1 MGFSLLKR
9 PVYYQ
14 QVKKEPTCSC
24 DKYCDVN
31 ELELMRQINKFT
43 CTYYNLKKNNMDL
56 IKVSKSKVK
65 EILEYFEENIVNN
78 KPAPVCCGDYC
89 NKEELEFFKVVNNH
103 YNEYFNLTKEEK
115 EKIIEGGEKLKEIY
129 DILKNTF
136 NLKPCSIT
144 SLSLIQKAIRKENL
158 EEGKYNDKFN
168 TSMSI
173 NVKPLGF
180 SFEKNPKHK
189 NNNNT
194 NNNDL
199 NYNSSSINNSVE
211 YNGKTYNFDCD

>member
-14 QVKKEPTCSC
+14 QVKTESHCSC

-31 ELELMRQINKFT
+31 ELELMRQINNFT
-43 CTYYNLKKNNMDL
+43 CTYYNLKKDNMDL
-56 IKVSKSKVK
+56 IRISKSKVK
-65 EILEYFEENIVNN
+65 EILEYFNENIIDN

-144 SLSLIQKAIRKENL
+144 SLSLIQNAIRKEKL
-158 EEGKYNDKFN
+158 DDGEYDDKFN
-168 TSMSI
+168 TTMSI
-173 NVKPLGF
+173 NVKPLGV
-180 SFEKNPKHK
+180 SFDVKPNET
-189 NNNNT
+189 NNDT
-194 NNNDL
+194 NNNSL
-199 NYNSSSINNSVE
+199 SINNSVE
-211 YNGKTYNFDCD
+211 YNGKIYEFDCD

>member
-1 MGFSLLKR
+1 MGFGLLKR

-14 QVKKEPTCSC
+14 QVQREPPCSC

-31 ELELMRQINKFT
+31 ELDLMRKINDFT
-43 CTYYNLKKNNMDL
+43 CTYYNLKKDNMDL
-56 IKVSKSKVK
+56 IRISKSKVK
-65 EILEYFEENIVNN
+65 EILKYFNETIIDN

-89 NKEELEFFKVVNNH
+89 NKEELEFFKVINNH

-115 EKIIEGGEKLKEIY
+115 EKIIEGGEKLNIIY

-144 SLSLIQKAIRKENL
+144 SISLIQNFIRKEKL
-158 EEGKYNDKFN
+158 EDREYNDKLN
-168 TSMSI
+168 TSISL

-180 SFEKNPKHK
+180 SFDKKTNK
-189 NNNNT
+189 T
-194 NNNDL
+194 NNDN
-199 NYNSSSINNSVE
+199 NVPSIE
-211 YNGKTYNFDCD
+211 YNGNTYEFNCD